1 MKTSYN
7 IVILDRDTLGEI
19 ESINHFSEYGSFTS
33 YKITSPAETIE
44 RIKDAEII
52 ITNKVV
58 IGKKE
63 MDAAPA
69 LKLICVAATGTNNID
84 LEYAA
89 KKGIQVKN
97 VKGYSTE
104 SVAQQTF
111 AMILNLVNHVSY
123 YHDYVAS
130 GKYSKGTIF
139 THLDK
144 PVYELKGKVMGII
157 GMGNIGQRV
166 AQLAQAFGMKVIYYS
181 TSGKNQQ
188 PGYKSVGL
196 DELLSSSDIISI
208 HAPLNAAT
216 DSLLNYAAM
225 SKMKPTAYLLNN
237 GRGGIVVEEDL
248 MEILMEDKIRGAALD
263 VFAKEPLASDS
274 SLLDIKNSD
283 RLLLFPHTAWSSVE
297 ARTTLVEGIH
307 DNIRTFIKGE

>member
-1 MKTSYN
+1 MN
-7 IVILDRDTLGEI
+7 IVLLDHDTLGEI
-19 ESINHFSEYGSFTS
+19 ESINRFKEYGEFKSYPTTS
-33 YKITSPAETIE
+33 STEVLS
-44 RIKDAEII
+44 RIANAEIV

-58 IGKKE
+58 IGQRE
-63 MDAAPA
+63 MDAAKE

-84 LEYAA
+84 LDYAA

-111 AMILNLVNHVSY
+111 AMILHLANHVSY

-144 PVYELKGKVMGII
+144 PVFELNGKVMGII
-157 GMGNIGQRV
+157 GMGTIGQRV
-166 AQLAQAFGMKVIYYS
+166 AQIAQAFGMKVIYYS

-188 PGYKSVGL
+188 AGYKSVSL
-196 DELLSSSDIISI
+196 DELLSTSDVVSI
-208 HAPLNAAT
+208 HAPLNPAT
-216 DSLLNYAAM
+216 DSLLNYEAM
-225 SKMKPTAYLLNN
+225 SKMKPTAYLVNN

-263 VFAKEPLASDS
+263 VFAKEPLSADS

-307 DNIRTFIKGE
+307 ENIRSFIKVDQG